1 MNKEDLELKI
11 RKIKQGTV
19 IDHIPPGKSLKVL
32 KIIGIS
38 EKTPYIVSVGM
49 NVPSKK
55 IGKKDIVKVENKEL
69 SEKETNKLALI
80 APDATINII
89 ENYKVT
95 RKYKVSLPSI
105 IEGIIKC
112 PNPNCIS
119 NHERILPKFIVERR
133 KPLKLRCYYC
143 ERVVPGD
150 RIDTFAL

>member
-32 KIIGIS
+32 RILGIS
-38 EKTPYIVSVGM
+38 EKTPYIVSIGM

-69 SEKETNKLALI
+69 SEKETNKLALV

-89 ENYKVT
+89 EDYKVT
-95 RKYKVSLPSI
+95 KKYKVSLPSI

-119 NHERILPKFIVERR
+119 NYERIPSKFIVEKR

-143 ERVVPGD
+143 ERVIYED
-150 RIDTFAL
+150 MIDALAS